1 MLMKIME
8 AGVFLYA
15 KSRKMIFLYSRIGHW
30 RMVMIRMHHMGN
42 VQLIVKTVMEITAL
56 KIADGFPWMCKRTTE
71 ETGVIKM
78 GNMPRRVI

>member
-1 MLMKIME
+1 
-8 AGVFLYA
+8 
-15 KSRKMIFLYSRIGHW
+15 
-30 RMVMIRMHHMGN
+30 MVMIRMHHMGN